1 MNQFSW
7 NIKVPILK
15 NKIVIRQVTLVIGL
29 PFILLMLFLF
39 YGYFKNDEIG
49 GLYGGLLI
57 LLLLV
62 LTFILVMIMY
72 AGGYDVSYVVDD
84 DGVKMEQ
91 GASQAKRLKRM
102 SSLGLVLGLL
112 SKQYSVAGAALLG
125 SAKTQMNTKWTS
137 VKDYVFYD
145 DDHSIYLKA
154 GMDTN
159 LIFCHV
165 DNYQQIKAF
174 VLNKASKKDD

>member
-15 NKIVIRQVTLVIGL
+15 NKIAIRQVALIIGL
-29 PFILLMLFLF
+29 PFTLLMLFLF

-57 LLLLV
+57 LLLLL

-72 AGGYDVSYVVDD
+72 AGGYDISYTIDD
-84 DGVKMEQ
+84 DGVKMVQ
-91 GASQAKRLKRM
+91 GAAQAKKIKRM
-102 SSLGLVLGLL
+102 SSLGLILGLL
-112 SKQYSVAGAALLG
+112 SNQYGAAGAALLS
-125 SAKTQMNTKWTS
+125 SAKTQMNTKWNN
-137 VKDYVFYD
+137 VNDYVFYD
-145 DDHSIYLKA
+145 DDQSIYLKA

-159 LIFCHV
+159 LIFCHN
-165 DNYQQIKAF
+165 DNYQQIKDF
-174 VLNKASKKDD
+174 VISKAKKKDD